1 MLERKIAGGQDGS
14 LLGRR
19 LAAYPAVALVGPR
32 QCGKTTLARS
42 LGGRYYDME
51 LEADRL
57 RLDLEWAEMA
67 AGADLVVIDE
77 AQAAPEIFPR
87 LRGTIDADRRRVGR
101 FLLLG
106 SISPS
111 LMKSVSESL
120 AGRLS
125 VVELTPL
132 SWLELPD
139 DGRERLWRRG
149 GFPDGGVLDGSGFP
163 DWQLDYLSLLAQRDL
178 PSWGLPA
185 SPQTTHR
192 LFEMLAASHGQQW
205 NASETGRALGLSY
218 HTVNAYMDYLEG
230 AFLIRRLPAY
240 HASAPKR
247 LAKRPKIYW
256 RDSGLLHSLWG
267 VDAGRD
273 LFEHP
278 RVGASWE
285 GHVINEVLTAL
296 QQAGRRF
303 SASHL
308 RTADGRE
315 IDLIVDVERE
325 LWAIEIKLTTNPS
338 RSAMARLNDTADLIE
353 ADRRFLVTRS
363 SATASTGAHTVCD
376 LAYMVAHAGEPV
388 AVHEPALNE
397 ADLVSE
403 EETSRAAVADWGP
416 AEDWSDWLDAT
427 Q

>member
-1 MLERKIAGGQDGS
+1 MTVLERRIANGRHGS
-14 LLGRR
+14 LLERR

-42 LGGRYYDME
+42 LGARYYDME
-51 LEADRL
+51 LESDRL

-67 AGADLVVIDE
+67 EGGDLVVIDE

-87 LRGTIDADRRRVGR
+87 LRSTIDADRRRHGR

-111 LMKSVSESL
+111 LMKNVSESL

-125 VVELTPL
+125 VVELTPM
-132 SWLELPD
+132 SWLELP
-139 DGRERLWRRG
+139 GECRERLWHYG
-149 GFPDGGVLDGSGFP
+149 GFPDGGVLDGRGFP
-163 DWQLDYLSLLAQRDL
+163 DWQHDYLSLLAQRDL

-185 SPQTTHR
+185 TSRTTQH
-192 LFEMLAASHGQQW
+192 LFELLATSHGQQW

-218 HTVNAYMDYLEG
+218 HTVNSYVDYLEG
-230 AFLIRRLPAY
+230 AFLLRRLPAY
-240 HASAPKR
+240 HANARKR
-247 LAKRPKIYW
+247 LTKRPKVYW

-267 VDAGRD
+267 VGDASEVARQ
-273 LFEHP
+273 P
-278 RVGASWE
+278 MVGASWE
-285 GHVINEVLTAL
+285 GHVIDQVLTAL
-296 QQAGRRF
+296 QQSGTRY

-315 IDLIVDVERE
+315 IDLILNVRQE

-338 RSAMARLNDTADLIE
+338 RSDMARLNETADLIG
-353 ADRRFLVTRS
+353 AHRRFLVTRS
-363 SATASTGAHTVCD
+363 QETASTGAQTACNI
-376 LAYMVAHAGEPV
+376 AHMIAQASEP
-388 AVHEPALNE
+388 
-397 ADLVSE
+397 
-403 EETSRAAVADWGP
+403 
-416 AEDWSDWLDAT
+416 